1 MLSWLRKSR
10 ALAAEFCERC
20 AKVCAASCRAAAVRD
35 QALLRALRFGMRI

>member
-10 ALAAEFCERC
+10 ALAAQFWERN